1 MKESQPI
8 NIENLTLKGI
18 NNFFEESKKVTYGE
32 VLTSVFQDFTL
43 DKSRELRGN
52 MLIGKTRSKENSPLI
67 VLRDLRRVKE
77 LWLQV
82 FQNERYFNKSSGSGD
97 LVFITGEAR
106 QTIVFDLKSNTY
118 SLSDKYSE
126 LLIEVLGEV
135 NSKFKKAR
143 FGK

>member
-8 NIENLTLKGI
+8 NIENLTIKGI

-52 MLIGKTRSKENSPLI
+52 MLIGKTKNKENSPLI
-67 VLRDLRRVKE
+67 VLRDLRGVKE

-82 FQNERYFNKSSGSGD
+82 FHNERYFNKSSGSGD

-118 SLSDKYSE
+118 SLSDKYAGF
-126 LLIEVLGEV
+126 LIKVLGEV
-135 NSKFKKAR
+135 NSKFKKAK